1 MFDIGWSEM
10 LVIGVV
16 ALVVLGPKELPG
28 ALKTFAYWTKQAR
41 KLAREFQSGVDD
53 MVRQA
58 ELDEAKKLVE
68 DTKRSLNRE
77 IGNSI
82 DPTGDLKK
90 SVTDAQKAFRTPL
103 SATPSTTTTAA
114 EPASPNVAVAP
125 AQSPLASEPATSG
138 EPAVDPQ
145 IAAQA
150 ADDRVA
156 NG

>member
-53 MVRQA
+53 MIRQA
-58 ELDEAKKLVE
+58 ELDDAKKLVE
-68 DTKRSLNRE
+68 ETKRSINRE
-77 IGNSI
+77 IENSI

-90 SVTDAQKAFRTPL
+90 AVTETEKELKAPF
-103 SATPSTTTTAA
+103 SSTPSIPAKAA
-114 EPASPNVAVAP
+114 NPAPHLVTP
-125 AQSPLASEPATSG
+125 ALAEGP
-138 EPAVDPQ
+138 
-145 IAAQA
+145 QA
-150 ADDRVA
+150 APPAESKESEAAPQVPPSAPEDRVV

>member
-10 LVIGVV
+10 MIIGVV

-53 MVRQA
+53 MIRQS
-58 ELDEAKKLVE
+58 ELDVARKAVE
-68 DTKRSLNRE
+68 DAKRSINRE
-77 IGNSI
+77 IENSI

-90 SVTDAQKAFRTPL
+90 TVTETDKSLKSALAPTP
-103 SATPSTTTTAA
+103 SSAAKPTVPVADSRAATPTQDTPSI
-114 EPASPNVAVAP
+114 AP
-125 AQSPLASEPATSG
+125 AQPSEPEVAASADS
-138 EPAVDPQ
+138 ENRAV
-145 IAAQA
+145 
-150 ADDRVA
+150 